1 MRRRAL
7 LGAVLVALVVWAVSS
22 TFSGGSPHAAT
33 TSTTSTT
40 TTTTTTTIVPSGA
53 SHYAVGTIALTL
65 QEPVATGTPA
75 RTLPTTVLFP
85 AVGPSGAPVSGAAT
99 PDRASGPYPLVVFSE
114 GFPISPNAYSQLL
127 DAWASAGYVVA
138 APTYPFTDPSAPG
151 GLNESDIINHPA
163 DLHFVIS
170 SLLQATAGSSGALSG
185 LIRANRIAV
194 IGQSDGGD
202 VSLAAVSNSCC
213 RDPRISAAII
223 LSGAELTSFGGTYF
237 TGQPAVPL
245 LVVQGTADTVNVPA
259 CSVQIYDQAPQPKY
273 YLSLLG
279 QSHLSAYLY
288 AGAPQDVVEKV
299 TIDFLNAYL
308 KGSSASLG
316 TMTSD
321 ATVAGLAGLSR
332 APTVGPP
339 LAPLGGTCEGAPT

>member
-7 LGAVLVALVVWAVSS
+7 LGAVLVVLVVWAVSS

-33 TSTTSTT
+33 TTTPTTTRATT
-40 TTTTTTTIVPSGA
+40 TTTVISGDP
-53 SHYAVGTIALTL
+53 HYAVGTITLTL
-65 QEPVATGTPA
+65 QEPVATGARA

-85 AVGPSGAPVSGAAT
+85 AVGPSNAPVSGSAT
-99 PDRASGPYPLVVFSE
+99 PNRAGGPYPLVVFSE
-114 GFPISPNAYSQLL
+114 GFPISPNSYSQLL

-185 LIRANRIAV
+185 LIRSNQIAV

-213 RDPRISAAII
+213 KDPRITAAII

-237 TGQPAVPL
+237 TNQAAVPL

-259 CSVQIYDQAPQPKY
+259 CSVQIYDQALQPKY

-288 AGAPQDVVEKV
+288 AGAPQDLVEKV

-332 APTVGPP
+332 APTIGPP

>member
-7 LGAVLVALVVWAVSS
+7 LGAVLVALVVWALTSM
-22 TFSGGSPHAAT
+22 FSGGSPHAAT
-33 TSTTSTT
+33 TTTITTTATT
-40 TTTTTTTIVPSGA
+40 TTTVMPGDP
-53 SHYAVGTIALTL
+53 HYAVGTITLTL
-65 QEPVATGTPA
+65 QEPVATGARA

-85 AVGPSGAPVSGAAT
+85 AVGPSSAPVSGSAT
-99 PDRASGPYPLVVFSE
+99 PERAGGPYPLVVFSE
-114 GFPISPNAYSQLL
+114 GFPISPNSYRQLL

-185 LIRANRIAV
+185 LIRSNQIAV

-213 RDPRISAAII
+213 KDPRISAAII

-237 TGQPAVPL
+237 TNQSAVPL

-273 YLSLLG
+273 YLSLAG

-288 AGAPQDVVEKV
+288 PGAPQNVVEKV
-299 TIDFLNAYL
+299 TIDFLNGYL

-316 TMTSD
+316 AMTSD
-321 ATVAGLAGLSR
+321 GTVAGLAGLSS

-339 LAPLGGTCEGAPT
+339 LVPLGGTCAGAPT